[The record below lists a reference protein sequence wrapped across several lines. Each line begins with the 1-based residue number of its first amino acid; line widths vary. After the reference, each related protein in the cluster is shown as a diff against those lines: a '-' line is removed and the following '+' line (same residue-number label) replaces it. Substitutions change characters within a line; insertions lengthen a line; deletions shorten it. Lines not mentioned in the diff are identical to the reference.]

1 MHVGIDCW
9 KWIVAVNVIAQ
20 NSCSIHLF
28 VLSALR
34 QEFLFPWKGLAGES
48 VRPGS
53 PSSVQ
58 NSFTVF
64 LELISSLLVGVML
77 MLRSP

>member
-1 MHVGIDCW
+1 MWCLFSPDVS
-9 KWIVAVNVIAQ
+9 AQ

-34 QEFLFPWKGLAGES
+34 QEFTFPWKGLAGES

-58 NSFTVF
+58 KGFTVF
-64 LELISSLLVGVML
+64 LEILFGLGQSPAGVML
-77 MLRSP
+77 MLQSP